1 MVRRILV
8 HGSCNGAAF
17 EACHNCNK
25 FFSTVASMLV
35 LLGLSRRNFTKCGL
49 DGCID
54 RRARS
59 LVTFV
64 PANSAAASA
73 GPLVNSQARPANI
86 LI

>member
-1 MVRRILV
+1 MVQRREEEEAA
-8 HGSCNGAAF
+8 HCYRMCACNGAAF
-17 EACHNCNK
+17 EGCHNCNK

-64 PANSAAASA
+64 PAYSAAALSLLS
-73 GPLVNSQARPANI
+73 G
-86 LI
+86 